1 MVTRPPAPGSTGAGQ
16 VGPQDPHERQIVSIV
31 LSQRTSRSEQLLL
44 FGRNF
49 IKHPKMLGSLI
60 PSSRFLVNRVLDEV
74 DWSGGRVFLEYGPG
88 VGTFTTE
95 ILRRMRPD
103 AVLIALE
110 TNTDFVRFLRG
121 RLRDD
126 RLHVIHGSAA
136 DADSALANLD
146 LSHAD
151 YVISGIP
158 YTTMP
163 PALRDTILR
172 KTHSVLDANGAFLVY
187 QFTRAV
193 LPYLQQVFGSVYQD
207 FEPLNVMPARLF
219 FCRHQAN
226 NGAPERNGRANGSGR
241 LRSLQPA
248 VPDPT
253 ASARSPRS
261 SG

>member
-1 MVTRPPAPGSTGAGQ
+1 V
-16 VGPQDPHERQIVSIV
+16 PQP
-31 LSQRTSRSEQLLL
+31 RTSRSEQLLL

-60 PSSRFLVNRVLDEV
+60 PSSRFLVNRVLGEV
-74 DWSGGRVFLEYGPG
+74 DWQQARVLLEYGPG
-88 VGTFTTE
+88 VGTFTSE

-110 TNTDFVRFLRG
+110 TNSDFVRFLRH
-121 RLRDD
+121 RLHDD

-136 DADSALANLD
+136 DADAALAHLA

-163 PALRDTILR
+163 AEVRDIILH
-172 KTHSVLDANGAFLVY
+172 KTHSVLDPNGAFLVY
-187 QFTRAV
+187 QFTRTV
-193 LPYLQQVFGSVYQD
+193 LPSLQRVFGFVYQD

-219 FCRHQAN
+219 YCRHHVDHRMAE
-226 NGAPERNGRANGSGR
+226 GNGRANGSR
-241 LRSLQPA
+241 RPRSRQPG

-253 ASARSPRS
+253 VSAKSPRS

>member
-1 MVTRPPAPGSTGAGQ
+1 LSRKT
-16 VGPQDPHERQIVSIV
+16 PHERQTVFTV
-31 LSQRTSRSEQLLL
+31 PSQRTSRPEQLLL

-60 PSSRFLVNRVLDEV
+60 PSSRFLVNHVLAEV
-74 DWSGGRVFLEYGPG
+74 DWARARVFLEYGPG

-103 AVLIALE
+103 ALLIAME
-110 TNTDFVRFLRG
+110 TNADFVRFLR
-121 RLRDD
+121 RRVHDA

-136 DADSALANLD
+136 DADAALSQLA

-163 PALRDTILR
+163 PELREVILR
-172 KTHSVLDANGAFLVY
+172 KTHSVLDPNGAFLVY
-187 QFTRAV
+187 QFTRTV
-193 LPYLQQVFGSVYQD
+193 LPYLQQVFASVYQD

-219 FCRHQAN
+219 YCRHHVGGVMAGS
-226 NGAPERNGRANGSGR
+226 NGGGANGSGR
-241 LRSLQPA
+241 RTFPQPA
-248 VPDPT
+248 APGPT
-253 ASARSPRS
+253 GNAKSPRS

>member
-1 MVTRPPAPGSTGAGQ
+1 LPA
-16 VGPQDPHERQIVSIV
+16 
-31 LSQRTSRSEQLLL
+31 LSASRSQQILL

-60 PSSRFLVNRVLDEV
+60 PSSRFLVNKVLGEV
-74 DWSGGRVFLEYGPG
+74 DWLRARVFLEYGPG

-110 TNTDFVRFLRG
+110 TNADFVRFLRAKIH
-121 RLRDD
+121 DD

-136 DADSALANLD
+136 DADSALARLD

-158 YTTMP
+158 YTTIP
-163 PALRDTILR
+163 PEVREIILR
-172 KTHSVLDANGAFLVY
+172 KTHSVLDPNGAFLVY
-187 QFTRAV
+187 QFTRSV
-193 LPYLQQVFGSVYQD
+193 LPHLQQVFAWVHQG

-219 FCRHQAN
+219 FCRHSADRLSQ
-226 NGAPERNGRANGSGR
+226 ERNGHPANGSAR
-241 LRSLQPA
+241 PTPHQPA
-248 VPDPT
+248 ALDPT
-253 ASARSPRS
+253 GRARPPLS